1 MGCVSHIF
9 LLLQMFLIVL
19 CHTATTVED
28 CNDGPMCTSFITL
41 AAIVFL
47 TLVTFVMAMFFN
59 GKAAKN
65 DATEADRR
73 LRRAQDHWGD
83 LAKDMLQL
91 DPDKVTHETSVAS
104 SS

>member
-1 MGCVSHIF
+1 
-9 LLLQMFLIVL
+9 
-19 CHTATTVED
+19 
-28 CNDGPMCTSFITL
+28 MCTSFITL

-47 TLVTFVMAMFFN
+47 TLVTFAMAMFFN